1 MLRRFT
7 PKKSLRKWR
16 SSLYRPTQWRL
27 GWQKAPNSWYS
38 QTKDWSEPQS
48 ICHQMNMVCVPFEW
62 QRPSSQ
68 VTHTSTTQDEQIER
82 LVSKTQEREM
92 QVYSRR
98 AFIFKV
104 RILEKKIYSCFPD
117 TLKHLTVWETSS
129 IVYHS
134 KLCKILKKMGIQ
146 DHFTCLL
153 RNLYV
158 GKEARVRD
166 RQWAD

>member
-1 MLRRFT
+1 MPRRFT

-16 SSLYRPTQWRL
+16 SSLYRLTQWRL

-48 ICHQMNMVCVPFEW
+48 ICHQMNMICVPFGW

-68 VTHTSTTQDEQIER
+68 VTHTYTTQDEQIER

-92 QVYSRR
+92 QVHPRR

-104 RILEKKIYSCFPD
+104 IILKRCFIKL
-117 TLKHLTVWETSS
+117 TFSNLTVYAEKGPH
-129 IVYHS
+129 HS
-134 KLCKILKKMGIQ
+134 
-146 DHFTCLL
+146 HFQGEISFNPQLSRFL
-153 RNLYV
+153 QVWALYV
-158 GKEARVRD
+158 HKSG
-166 RQWAD
+166 